1 MPVIVCE
8 RIDQVREQVA
18 GARLQDPAL
27 MVGLVP
33 TMGALHPGHL
43 SLIDAARRD
52 CGWVVVSIFVNP
64 SQFGSNEDFDQY
76 PRPISEDLE
85 KCSASGVDLVFQP
98 SVEVVYGSGCD
109 TTVQVNAVSAHLC
122 GRHRPGHFAGVS
134 LVVTKLL
141 NMVQPDRAYFGQK
154 DAQQLAVVRRLVH
167 DLNMPVEIIGCP
179 IVREPDGLALSSR
192 NVYLNEHERKQA
204 TVLYRSLLA
213 LRDAVE
219 QGSRDGAALLR
230 SARDLIEQSG
240 PCEIEYVELVDPQS
254 MQPLP
259 RLEAGPVLAAV
270 AARFG
275 ECRLIDNLLI
285 DVGHDRG

>member
-1 MPVIVCE
+1 MNVCE
-8 RIDQVREQVA
+8 EIDQVREQVA
-18 GARLQDPAL
+18 GARSRDPAR

-33 TMGALHPGHL
+33 TMGALHAGHL

-64 SQFGSNEDFDQY
+64 AQFGPDEDLDKY
-76 PRPISEDLE
+76 PRPTSEDLDQ
-85 KCSASGVDLVFQP
+85 CRASGVDLVFQP

-122 GRHRPGHFAGVS
+122 GRYRPGHFAGVS

-141 NMVQPDRAYFGQK
+141 NIVQPDRAYFGQK
-154 DAQQLAVVRRLVH
+154 DAQQLAVIRRLAH
-167 DLNMPVEIIGCP
+167 DLNMPVEIIACP

-192 NVYLNEHERKQA
+192 NAYLNEREREQA

-213 LRDAVE
+213 IRDAVKG
-219 QGSRDGAALLR
+219 GSHDSAALVQA
-230 SARDLIEQSG
+230 ARDLIEQSG
-240 PCEIEYVELVDPQS
+240 PCEIDYVELVDPQS
-254 MQPLP
+254 MQPLAH
-259 RLEAGPVLAAV
+259 LEEGSILAAV
-270 AARFG
+270 AVRFG

-285 DVGHDRG
+285 DVGRDRG